1 MTESAEL
8 TVVQRAAVALK
19 STQHEQELKALAT
32 KYADIKAIANTAGRE
47 QCHGAMMELA
57 NRRVAITKAG
67 KEARDDATKFSKAV
81 IEEEKRLVGLIEPEE
96 DRLRALRDDWDAD
109 REREKAAKLEAE
121 RKRVNDIREAIDFIR
136 AFATNSVGM
145 PANKMAA
152 MLETLEAEEIT
163 LARYQECAGEAEMVK
178 AATVLKLSAMLI
190 AQRDHE
196 AEQARI
202 AAERLELERLRAE
215 QAERDRIAAEER
227 AAEERRI
234 AEARASE
241 EARIKAER
249 QAAEAKL
256 RAEREAHEAELRRQR
271 EAEEARL
278 RAEREAEEA
287 RLAEQRREIERQ
299 QAEIAAAKAE
309 QDRKERE
316 AREAA
321 EAAARAEA
329 ERIAAE
335 QAAIAQA
342 EADRI
347 FAEQQR
353 IDAERRAAEAERL
366 RRERENFELNGPD
379 AREMVEVLAA
389 HYRVEQ
395 GTVLGWINRWV
406 WAEVEV
412 AA

>member
-1 MTESAEL
+1 MSTEL
-8 TVVQRAAVALK
+8 TVVQRAAAALK
-19 STQHEQELKALAT
+19 SAQHEQELLALSK
-32 KYADIKAIANTAGRE
+32 KYADITAIANSAGRE

-67 KEARDDATKFSKAV
+67 KDARDDATKFSKAV

-163 LARYQECAGEAEMVK
+163 LDRYQEFSGEAEMVK
-178 AATVLKLSAMLI
+178 VATVLKLSAMLI

-202 AAERLELERLRAE
+202 AEERAQLERERAEAAERKRLSAL
-215 QAERDRIAAEER
+215 AR
-227 AAEERRI
+227 AAEE
-234 AEARASE
+234 ARLNT
-241 EARIKAER
+241 ER
-249 QAAEAKL
+249 EAAEAKL
-256 RAEREAHEAELRRQR
+256 RAEREAHEAELRRER
-271 EAEEARL
+271 EGQEARL

-287 RLAEQRREIERQ
+287 RLAEQRAEIARQ

-309 QDRKERE
+309 QERVERE
-316 AREAA
+316 TREAA
-321 EAAARAEA
+321 ETAARAEA

-335 QAAIAQA
+335 HAAIAQA

-353 IDAERRAAEAERL
+353 IEAERQAAEAERI
-366 RRERENFELNGPD
+366 RREQIEFEKNGPGE
-379 AREMVEVLAA
+379 AEIIRALAETFDVRDDVA
-389 HYRVEQ
+389 LY
-395 GTVLGWINRWV
+395 WIATFDLAYLDI
-406 WAEVEV
+406 AEKT
-412 AA
+412 A